1 MVRFE
6 TTRKTLYGARGLV
19 SAVFRASDGGLSF
32 VLTCVCEENQKMPV
46 GIV

>member
-32 VLTCVCEENQKMPV
+32 VLTCV
-46 GIV
+46 